1 MFIGYYNIAN
11 LVTLLGLVSSVLACF
26 NAMNGN
32 IKMGVVMFLLAGLC
46 DMFDGRIARS
56 MKMRSGRE
64 KLFGV
69 QIDTVCD
76 MVSFGLTPVI
86 IGYALGMR
94 GVFDILVFLFFAV
107 CGGVRLAYFNT
118 QAIAR
123 PDLKMDH
130 FTGVPIPFICYVL
143 PFLVLLM
150 CFVPF
155 SVRRVILPIAPH
167 RPDYGRRGSCLR
179 PRPVPC
185 GQRHHRLSAFR
196 RYPPYHLVERE
207 TSKRL

>member
-150 CFVPF
+150 CFVYLLIAVGYILK
-155 SVRRVILPIAPH
+155 VRIAKMSLRTGLIMVAVEAACVLGLFLAGDILM
-167 RPDYGRRGSCLR
+167 G
-179 PRPVPC
+179 
-185 GQRHHRLSAFR
+185 
-196 RYPPYHLVERE
+196 
-207 TSKRL
+207 